1 MGEENKEVKEG
12 RKQRSTCR
20 VRGEERGSCG
30 EKMKGK
36 KKIWER
42 RRQ

>member
-20 VRGEERGSCG
+20 VRDEEKDKMGK
-30 EKMKGK
+30 EKTMK
-36 KKIWER
+36 E
-42 RRQ
+42 